1 MLATLQEKLL
11 AAVLLL
17 AIGVLIGAGGS
28 HLFYAPRLELA
39 RNQVAQM
46 GQDIKDQNT
55 AIEKMKSDAKER
67 AQQAQAA
74 IDAAQAEA
82 RRHQTRAQQLL
93 LRQKP
98 AGQDDCQ
105 AAADLISQELGK

>member
-1 MLATLQEKLL
+1 MLETLQEKLL
-11 AAVLLL
+11 AAAVLL
-17 AIGVLIGAGGS
+17 AAGVMLGVFGS
-28 HLFYAPRLELA
+28 HLFYAPRLALA
-39 RNQVAQM
+39 RNQIAQL
-46 GQDIKDQNT
+46 GQDIKDQN
-55 AIEKMKSDAKER
+55 AAVEQMKADAKER

-93 LRQKP
+93 ARQKP

-105 AAADLISQELGK
+105 AAADLITQELGK